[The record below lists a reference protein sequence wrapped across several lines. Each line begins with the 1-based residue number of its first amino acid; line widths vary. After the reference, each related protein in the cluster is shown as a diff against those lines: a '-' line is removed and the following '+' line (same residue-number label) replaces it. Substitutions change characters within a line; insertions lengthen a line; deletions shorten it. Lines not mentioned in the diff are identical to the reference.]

1 MELEKL
7 DAWRPLLAEELKKPY
22 FAALAERVDAAYETQ
37 TVFPPREELF
47 TAFELTPPEAVR
59 VVILGQDPYHE
70 PGQAHGLAFSV
81 RRGVKLPPSLR
92 NIYQELESDLGIS
105 PAKDGDLS
113 AWARQG
119 VLLLN
124 TVLTVES
131 GKANS
136 HKSFG
141 WQRFTDAGAR
151 CVRRTP
157 AARGFRPLGRTG
169 AEKGPAAGGERR
181 TAPDFAERAPESAQQ
196 LSRLFRQPTVFSDQR
211 LPPRKRRS
219 GDRLANRLKALRKTH
234 VNFVP

>member
-92 NIYQELESDLGIS
+92 NIYQELESDR
-105 PAKDGDLS
+105 
-113 AWARQG
+113 RQ
-119 VLLLN
+119 
-124 TVLTVES
+124 
-131 GKANS
+131 
-136 HKSFG
+136 
-141 WQRFTDAGAR
+141 
-151 CVRRTP
+151 
-157 AARGFRPLGRTG
+157 RTG
-169 AEKGPAAGGERR
+169 I
-181 TAPDFAERAPESAQQ
+181 
-196 LSRLFRQPTVFSDQR
+196 
-211 LPPRKRRS
+211 
-219 GDRLANRLKALRKTH
+219 
-234 VNFVP
+234 

>member
-7 DAWRPLLAEELKKPY
+7 NAWRPLLAEELKKPY
-22 FAALAERVDAAYETQ
+22 FAALAERVDAAYGTQ
-37 TVFPPREELF
+37 TVFPPREDLF
-47 TAFELTPPEAVR
+47 NAFALTPPEAVR

-131 GKANS
+131 GRANS
-136 HKSFG
+136 HKNFG
-141 WQRFTDAGAR
+141 WQR
-151 CVRRTP
+151 
-157 AARGFRPLGRTG
+157 AAFCICRGGQGRP
-169 AEKGPAAGGERR
+169 
-181 TAPDFAERAPESAQQ
+181 
-196 LSRLFRQPTVFSDQR
+196 
-211 LPPRKRRS
+211 PPYKVWRKRFTAWQRCGSRSCAASGAAAPRAAASAPQRRRDKRS
-219 GDRLANRLKALRKTH
+219 GRASTRAADSQPQSARHGQSR
-234 VNFVP
+234 